1 MKRMS
6 TAMGVLVG
14 GFLMFGL
21 AAPAAAQVKV
31 DFSGGYQYIRFLE
44 DGGVGVPTGWNTS
57 VGIGKQRVKFVADVG
72 GNYEDHG
79 DHFAKLH
86 TFQGGVEFS
95 GKDGRVVP
103 FARVLTGMGL
113 FADLGTDLAWVF
125 TPEAGVKI
133 MANDRIGVQTSVGF
147 PVFVN
152 EDGSGNGFRFFA
164 GIVIRK

>member
-1 MKRMS
+1 MRVS
-6 TAMGVLVG
+6 TIVSGFVG
-14 GFLMFGL
+14 GILMLGL
-21 AAPAAAQVKV
+21 AAPAAAQAKV
-31 DFSGGYQYIRFLE
+31 DFSGGYQSLTFL
-44 DGGVGVPTGWNTS
+44 DGGDTIPAGWGASVGV
-57 VGIGKQRVKFVADVG
+57 GKQTVKFVVDLG
-72 GNYEDHG
+72 GHYEDHG

-103 FARVLTGMGL
+103 FGRVLMGL
-113 FADLGTDLAWVF
+113 VLLSDLGNDTAWVF

-147 PVFVN
+147 PIFF
-152 EDGSGNGFRFFA
+152 DGDGHTEGFRFFA